1 MKCTFKKVATLS
13 VLGTLMACAQTMKLS
28 PPLSQGPVAGLK
40 GQTTKTEPQ
49 LSVAP
54 TAFSVPI
61 LIANAPG
68 LAPDAPSS
76 QAVYLQG
83 RAAHGQGHLAQA
95 TEHYEQVLQL
105 DPRHVGAL
113 NALGVIHAQEGRTQ
127 EALALFT
134 RAISLAP
141 EVPHLYN
148 NIGYALL
155 RADRLD
161 EAGLQLKRAQE
172 LSPASMQLLQN
183 MELLAQAKRDAA
195 AKIATT
201 SEANTEASQPG
212 ARLVAIAPQIYE
224 LQTTVPQQAVQPMEP
239 PANAIQTAK
248 PTLQQT
254 TVENVAKKPQEDELV
269 TETAPTIPTASTPA
283 ESSPDRL
290 RGVQLE
296 VANGVGIS
304 HLARRT
310 ADRLASTGV
319 NTVRLTDAKPY
330 RQMKT
335 EIQFGAGQKEAA
347 KALQARLPFS
357 TINSVSPSQLRT
369 GLQLRLVLG
378 HDMKGQAIA
387 AWLESQEVRM
397 ALNPSTLPGDV
408 TTHATAGR
416 S

>member
-13 VLGTLMACAQTMKLS
+13 VLGALMACAQTAKQPTLLS
-28 PPLSQGPVAGLK
+28 PSPVFGLQ
-40 GQTTKTEPQ
+40 GQTAKSGRG
-49 LSVAP
+49 LAAAP
-54 TAFSVPI
+54 TAFSVPA

-68 LAPDAPSS
+68 LTPDAPSLES
-76 QAVYLQG
+76 SYLQG
-83 RAAHGQGHLAQA
+83 RAAHGQGHLARA

-127 EALALFT
+127 EALALLT
-134 RAISLAP
+134 RAIALAP

-172 LSPASMQLLQN
+172 LSPSSMQLLQN
-183 MELLAQAKRDAA
+183 LELLAQARRDAA
-195 AKIATT
+195 VEIAT
-201 SEANTEASQPG
+201 ASNSNGQASLPS
-212 ARLVAIAPQIYE
+212 ARLVAIAPQIYA
-224 LQTTVPQQAVQPMEP
+224 LQTTTPQQTVQQSAPMTNP
-239 PANAIQTAK
+239 NAGA
-248 PTLQQT
+248 PET
-254 TVENVAKKPQEDELV
+254 T
-269 TETAPTIPTASTPA
+269 PTALTASVASRDT
-283 ESSPDRL
+283 L
-290 RGVQLE
+290 HGVQLE
-296 VANGVGIS
+296 VANGVGIT
-304 HLARRT
+304 HLAKRT

-335 EIQFGAGQKEAA
+335 EIQFGAGQREAA

-357 TINSVSPSQLRT
+357 TINSITPSQLRA

-387 AWLESQEVRM
+387 AWLENQDLRI
-397 ALNPSTLPGDV
+397 ALSPSTLP
-408 TTHATAGR
+408 ATVASPSVAGN

>member
-1 MKCTFKKVATLS
+1 MKYTFKKVATLS
-13 VLGTLMACAQTMKLS
+13 VLGTLTACAQTPKLTSIFS
-28 PPLSQGPVAGLK
+28 PSPVSEQK
-40 GQTTKTEPQ
+40 GQTTKTDAR
-49 LSVAP
+49 LAAAP

-68 LAPDAPSS
+68 LASDAPSS
-76 QAVYLQG
+76 EATYLQG

-95 TEHYEQVLQL
+95 AEHYEQVLLL

-127 EALALFT
+127 AAVALFT
-134 RAISLAP
+134 RAIALAP
-141 EVPHLYN
+141 EAPHLYN

-195 AKIATT
+195 AEIATD
-201 SEANTEASQPG
+201 SQPG
-212 ARLVAIAPQIYE
+212 TRLVVIAPQIYA
-224 LQTTVPQQAVQPMEP
+224 LQTTAPEQTVPKPESAVADTIQATP
-239 PANAIQTAK
+239 PAMQPAQ
-248 PTLQQT
+248 
-254 TVENVAKKPQEDELV
+254 VENMVTKAREDQPA
-269 TETAPTIPTASTPA
+269 TETTPLAPTASVPA
-283 ESSPDRL
+283 ETARDTL
-290 RGVQLE
+290 QGVQLE

-319 NTVRLTDAKPY
+319 NAVRLTDAKPY

-335 EIQFGAGQKEAA
+335 EIQFGAGQKETA
-347 KALQARLPFS
+347 KALQARLPFT
-357 TINSVSPSQLRT
+357 TITSATPSQLRA

-378 HDMKGQAIA
+378 HDMKGQAVA
-387 AWLESQEVRM
+387 AWLESQGVQM
-397 ALNPSTLPGDV
+397 AVNPSAMPV
-408 TTHATAGR
+408 KVAAHAMAE
-416 S
+416 SS

>member
-13 VLGTLMACAQTMKLS
+13 VLGALMACAQTAKQPTLLS
-28 PPLSQGPVAGLK
+28 PSPVTGLK
-40 GQTTKTEPQ
+40 GQTAKTEPR
-49 LSVAP
+49 LAVPP
-54 TAFSVPI
+54 TAFSVPV
-61 LIANAPG
+61 LIAHAPG

-76 QAVYLQG
+76 EAAYIQG

-134 RAISLAP
+134 RAIALAP

-172 LSPASMQLLQN
+172 LSPSSMQLLQN
-183 MELLAQAKRDAA
+183 LELLAKARRDAA
-195 AKIATT
+195 AEIATA
-201 SEANTEASQPG
+201 SEANEKAAQPS
-212 ARLVAIAPQIYE
+212 ARLVAIAPQIYA
-224 LQTTVPQQAVQPMEP
+224 LQTTTPQQTVQQSEP
-239 PANAIQTAK
+239 LENASAGAGATE
-248 PTLQQT
+248 T
-254 TVENVAKKPQEDELV
+254 TPSAL
-269 TETAPTIPTASTPA
+269 TAPTPSRDT
-283 ESSPDRL
+283 L
-290 RGVQLE
+290 HGVQLE
-296 VANGVGIS
+296 VANGVGIT
-304 HLARRT
+304 HLAKRT

-335 EIQFGAGQKEAA
+335 EIQFGAGQREAA

-357 TINSVSPSQLRT
+357 TINLVAPSQLRA

-387 AWLESQEVRM
+387 AWLENQDLRI
-397 ALNPSTLPGDV
+397 ALNPSTLPV
-408 TTHATAGR
+408 TVASPASAGN